1 MAIDIAI
8 SGAIVE
14 KSAGRTAWPS
24 IFTPPPCPPGCN
36 SSAVSRLIDKAET
49 SCGEGFEPVNVVD
62 ARLTD
67 DMLPFGYQVKSC
79 VGHSLGALE
88 GVRAGRFSPDTAA
101 WPTDCAGLK
110 GKVDAAIAALE
121 GVDQAEV
128 NALTGRDMAFVL
140 GEMRMDF
147 TAEDFLLSF
156 SMPNFYFHAS
166 IAYALLRARGVQ
178 LGKRDFL
185 GRPRLK
191 G

>member
-1 MAIDIAI
+1 MFGLYDAT
-8 SGAIVE
+8 V
-14 KSAGRTAWPS
+14 
-24 IFTPPPCPPGCN
+24 PCWLQQLG
-36 SSAVSRLIDKAET
+36 AVSRLIDKAET
-49 SCGEGFEPVNVVD
+49 SCGEGFEPANVVD

-88 GVRAGRFSPDTAA
+88 GVRAGRFSPDMAA

-110 GKVDAAIAALE
+110 AKVDAAIAVLE
-121 GVDQAEV
+121 KVDQAEI
-128 NALTGRDMAFVL
+128 NALTGRDMAFVM